1 MKSLILSVL
10 AVAFLSACTDNS
22 VDEYVKYHYI
32 PAKVLAVESWCNSRY
47 CSYYGY
53 NAGLITPEN
62 EALIIKRGSCSK
74 NPEDMRGKDVQ
85 VLKTEK
91 TTQDG
96 KVVVKY
102 DLCI

>member
-1 MKSLILSVL
+1 M
-10 AVAFLSACTDNS
+10 
-22 VDEYVKYHYI
+22 Y
-32 PAKVLAVESWCNSRY
+32 
-47 CSYYGY
+47 Y
-53 NAGLITPEN
+53 NAGL
-62 EALIIKRGSCSK
+62 IKRGSCSK

>member
-1 MKSLILSVL
+1 M
-10 AVAFLSACTDNS
+10 C
-22 VDEYVKYHYI
+22 
-32 PAKVLAVESWCNSRY
+32 
-47 CSYYGY
+47 Y
-53 NAGLITPEN
+53 NAGL
-62 EALIIKRGSCSK
+62 IKRGSCSK

-91 TTQDG
+91 TTKDG